1 MWPDHETETDLV
13 GFRHLVSA
21 ITDIANNRYLLPA
34 TIGVFGDWGS
44 GKSSLIKM
52 AISEL
57 EKNKKVLVV
66 SFNGWLFEGYDDA
79 KSALME
85 TIIAKIVE
93 NAKLSFKIKKLAL
106 KLLKRI
112 NWLRVA
118 GKSIK
123 YGLALSSGDAAT
135 LAASGTSDAID
146 AVTKANQILKD
157 IKEEEL
163 DGLLNKE
170 TTETLR
176 RGVLE
181 FREDFK
187 KLISESGIETLVV
200 IIDDLDRCL
209 PDTIIET
216 LEAIKL
222 FLFVHNTAFIIGAD
236 ERLVKYAVKNRFP
249 ELPGEKAEVGRDYL
263 EKLIQFP
270 IRVPPMS
277 QNEMEIYVALLYTT
291 SSGYSDDK
299 IDKAIGWALKP
310 EHISSGKKYGLAAAR
325 KIFGEMNEELEDG
338 LQLAQRIGRI
348 LALGLSGNPRQC
360 KRFLNTLLLRL
371 QIAKNRNIT
380 LQQKVLAKLML
391 LEYFRPEYF
400 KKLAEMQAEQNGKPA
415 ELKKLES
422 ERNGEQGVEA
432 GAKEEPGKKN
442 EKQETAIDA
451 WFNDIWLR
459 QWILLEPQLHD
470 IDLQPYFYFSR
481 DSLGTL
487 GTGVQRLNPLAQELL
502 SKLLDESDAV
512 RRQALKQITDI
523 NEADAG
529 AIYSQLV
536 VGVKREEDLGS
547 ENSMFSK
554 LIELVSAR
562 NDLSGQL
569 LSLLGELP
577 EKTIPIW
584 TIPKLMQ
591 ICKNS
596 AFEQNAVSLLKTW
609 EASDV
614 SRTLKKAAQAQ
625 LKRMSGQKD
634 N

>member
-1 MWPDHETETDLV
+1 MCL
-13 GFRHLVSA
+13 G
-21 ITDIANNRYLLPA
+21 
-34 TIGVFGDWGS
+34 IGGS

-57 EKNKKVLVV
+57 EKNKKVLVIP
-66 SFNGWLFEGYDDA
+66 FNGWLFEGYDDA

-118 GKSIK
+118 GKTIK

-135 LAASGTSDAID
+135 LAASGTSDAIE
-146 AVTKANQILKD
+146 AVNKTNEILKN
-157 IKEEEL
+157 IKEDDL
-163 DGLLNKE
+163 DSLLNKE

-187 KLISESGIETLVV
+187 KLISESGIETLIV

-310 EHISSGKKYGLAAAR
+310 EHISSGKKYGLAVAK
-325 KIFGEMNEELEDG
+325 KIFGEINEELEDG

-371 QIAKNRNIT
+371 QIAKDRNIT

-459 QWILLEPQLHD
+459 QWIFLEPQLHD

-512 RRQALKQITDI
+512 RRQALKQIVGI